1 MIIRKDVTVTQ
12 KASPLNSRSARR
24 TLKASPL
31 NSRSARR
38 TLKASPLN
46 SRAVRST
53 PGYDKCTASTLKRSP
68 AHPDFSVS
76 ASTALAYQKTPA
88 LLALPALL
96 APNSSR
102 SLLSDTQRPI
112 VARRH
117 SPVCPKPW
125 DFCPRPWDFCPKPWD
140 KSGKPG
146 FFTIP
151 EVLGASSV
159 V

>member
-1 MIIRKDVTVTQ
+1 M
-12 KASPLNSRSARR
+12 A
-24 TLKASPL
+24 
-31 NSRSARR
+31 
-38 TLKASPLN
+38 
-46 SRAVRST
+46 
-53 PGYDKCTASTLKRSP
+53 
-68 AHPDFSVS
+68 
-76 ASTALAYQKTPA
+76 ASTALAYQKI
-88 LLALPALL
+88 LALPALL

-117 SPVCPKPW
+117 SQVCPKPW

-151 EVLGASSV
+151 EVLGASSATKNAV
-159 V
+159 NTRIVRPAFHVTSVDAAIHGLWRQPRKNPGAPIQPELLMGCYSAFSNLSYAPVSTALWD

>member
-1 MIIRKDVTVTQ
+1 MSIYGLI
-12 KASPLNSRSARR
+12 S
-24 TLKASPL
+24 
-31 NSRSARR
+31 
-38 TLKASPLN
+38 
-46 SRAVRST
+46 
-53 PGYDKCTASTLKRSP
+53 
-68 AHPDFSVS
+68 AHPYFSVA
-76 ASTALAYQKTPA
+76 ASTALAYQKILALLALPA
-88 LLALPALL
+88 LLALLALLALPALLALLALL

-117 SPVCPKPW
+117 SLVCPKPW

-151 EVLGASSV
+151 EVSGASSATKNAV
-159 V
+159 NTRIVRPAFSCHLS